1 MCCREDVILPEI
13 GEKTQGQN
21 RRKKLER
28 QREIIIKRADERGRL
43 MISKPSIC

>member
-13 GEKTQGQN
+13 EGKTEGQEKEA
-21 RRKKLER
+21 RK
-28 QREIIIKRADERGRL
+28 IIIKRAGERGRL